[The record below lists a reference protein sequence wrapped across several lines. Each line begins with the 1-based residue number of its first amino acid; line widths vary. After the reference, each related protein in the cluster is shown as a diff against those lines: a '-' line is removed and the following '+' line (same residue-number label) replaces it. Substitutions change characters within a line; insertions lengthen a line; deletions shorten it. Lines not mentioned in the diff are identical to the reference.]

1 MATIGKRLILPALI
15 ALIVPLLALAHP
27 VYAAAD
33 LPVTLDGAAY
43 SGTVRLIGG
52 VSYVALRE
60 FADTVTAGQ
69 AAVRWDPALSEAT
82 AETPALMLRARDGS
96 RILEAN
102 GRALWCAGGIFSEN
116 GTLWVPLRQTS
127 AAFGFRC
134 DYDEASRT
142 VGLTREADAIEPAS
156 SAYDA
161 ESFFWLSR
169 IIEAEAGAEP
179 FEGKLAVGTVIL
191 NRAASPDY
199 PDTVRGVVF
208 DTAFGVQF
216 TPTANGTIR
225 CTPSRDSEL
234 AAAACL
240 EGYRMTADM
249 LYFINEDLATSFWVP
264 SFCRYITTVGNHDFY
279 GD

>member
-1 MATIGKRLILPALI
+1 MAKTGKWACFVAGIALLVALALPAS
-15 ALIVPLLALAHP
+15 ASS
-27 VYAAAD
+27 D
-33 LPVTLDGAAY
+33 LPVTIDGGDYPGA
-43 SGTVRLIGG
+43 VRLIDGR
-52 VSYVALRE
+52 SYVALRA
-60 FADTVTAGQ
+60 FAETVGG
-69 AAVRWDPALSEAT
+69 AAVRWDPVRREAT
-82 AETPALMLRARDGS
+82 AETDSLLLRAADGGH
-96 RILEAN
+96 ILEAN
-102 GRALWCAGGIFSEN
+102 GRALWCPGGIFSED

-127 AAFGFRC
+127 EAFGFRC
-134 DYDEASRT
+134 EYDEASRS
-142 VGLTREADAIEPAS
+142 VCLTREADAILPAS
-156 SAYDA
+156 RAYDA
-161 ESFFWLSR
+161 DAFFWLSR
-169 IIEAEAGAEP
+169 IIEAEAGGEI
-179 FEGKLAVGTVIL
+179 FEGKLAVGTVIC

-264 SFCRYITTVGNHDFY
+264 SCCRYITTVGNHDFY